1 MLQISDW
8 LRIWQNDYILKNFS
22 LYHYRKME
30 NINQIIWEMK
40 KENKKSDPKLLN
52 KFLWVMVGGAV
63 WDALWAPFEF
73 LRMGEFERED
83 GEYHDDG
90 KFQEWERT
98 DDTAMALL
106 LADSLIRCKWFDIE
120 DQMRNYYK
128 WHKTWY
134 MWLRDYPEWEWIQ
147 ISKMMY
153 FYEMYLNGKFTDKP
167 WGTDLSWEYM
177 DGNGSLMRIWPV
189 PLFYFKE
196 PEEALF
202 YAWES
207 SKSTHYTDL
216 CIDSCIYYTWLIL
229 WAMNWVSKKELL
241 TPYYSP
247 IKDYWK
253 NRKIADILKPIVEW
267 SYKEKDSY
275 EIKPSGYVVETL
287 ETALWWFYK
296 AEDFKD
302 WMELVINLWW
312 DADTTACIYWYLA
325 WAYYGYDKIPQ
336 SRRDWLV
343 QWDRI
348 ERIAKKLY
356 DNNFSK

>member
-22 LYHYRKME
+22 LYHYQKMG

-40 KENKKSDPKLLN
+40 KENKRSDPKLLN
-52 KFLWVMVGGAV
+52 KFLWVMIGGAV

-120 DQMRNYYK
+120 DQLKNYYK

-153 FYEMYLNGKFTDKP
+153 FYEQYN
-167 WGTDLSWEYM
+167 
-177 DGNGSLMRIWPV
+177 
-189 PLFYFKE
+189 
-196 PEEALF
+196 
-202 YAWES
+202 
-207 SKSTHYTDL
+207 
-216 CIDSCIYYTWLIL
+216 L
-229 WAMNWVSKKELL
+229 WAIYSLYRFVYWFLYLLYMIDTLSDELSFERRITYSL
-241 TPYYSP
+241 LLPY
-247 IKDYWK
+247 
-253 NRKIADILKPIVEW
+253 
-267 SYKEKDSY
+267 
-275 EIKPSGYVVETL
+275 
-287 ETALWWFYK
+287 
-296 AEDFKD
+296 
-302 WMELVINLWW
+302 
-312 DADTTACIYWYLA
+312 
-325 WAYYGYDKIPQ
+325 
-336 SRRDWLV
+336 
-343 QWDRI
+343 
-348 ERIAKKLY
+348 
-356 DNNFSK
+356 